1 MKNMHDKVNTVLF
14 GGFLGAFLVGGAALP
29 DKAFSELENRA
40 LQQQP
45 AFTASALLA
54 GTLADETERYLA
66 DQFILRDECVEAK
79 TVMDAIAGRKEFN
92 GVYYAGGR
100 LMERVDE
107 PDETK
112 LAANITAVRK
122 LAAATDVPVTL
133 ALVPTAA
140 DVYQDTLPAGAPSA
154 DQQALLAR
162 ISRETGVPAAD
173 LAAPLRRHRDEYIF
187 YRTDHHWTS
196 LGAYYGA
203 EALLDSLG
211 QTIAP
216 LDSFQPE
223 RVSENFNGTLYSSSG
238 VRTVKPD
245 AIDIYVP
252 QGNAEVESW
261 RSGAPEPGALYD
273 RSYLDQKDQ
282 YSMFLGGNQPLA
294 VIRTGNP
301 GGRLLLVRDSYA
313 DSLAPFL
320 IAHFSE
326 IHLFDARYFKQPI
339 SAYIAQN
346 EIDQTVLL
354 FSLPN
359 FLSDTNLQLVCR

>member
-1 MKNMHDKVNTVLF
+1 MKHIHDKVNTVLF
-14 GGFLGAFLVGGAALP
+14 GGFLGAFLVGGAAVP

-54 GTLADETERYLA
+54 GTLADEAERYLA

-92 GVYYAGGR
+92 GVYYTGGR
-100 LMERVDE
+100 LIERVDE

-112 LAANITAVRK
+112 LAANIAAVQK

-140 DVYQDTLPAGAPSA
+140 DVYKGTLPAGAPSA
-154 DQQALLAR
+154 DQQTIIER
-162 ISRETGVPAAD
+162 IYAQAGVQTAD
-173 LAAPLRRHRDEYIF
+173 LASPLHDHRDEYIF

-203 EALLDSLG
+203 EALLGSLDK
-211 QTIAP
+211 TIAP

-223 RVSENFNGTLYSSSG
+223 RVTEDFNGTLYSSSG
-238 VRTVKPD
+238 VRSVKPD

-252 QGNAEVESW
+252 QGGAEVESW
-261 RSGAPEPGALYD
+261 RNGAPEPGTLYD
-273 RSYLDQKDQ
+273 RSYLDKKDK

-301 GGRLLLVRDSYA
+301 GGKLLLVRDSYA

-320 IAHFSE
+320 MAHFSE
-326 IHLFDARYFKQPI
+326 IHLFDARYFKQPL
-339 SAYIAQN
+339 STYIAQN

-354 FSLPN
+354 FSLQN
-359 FLSDTNLQLVCR
+359 FLTDTDLQLVCR